1 MTRTKLNL
9 ILVVI
14 AWMLAVACVL
24 AYNFVWMPRH
34 MEVPEPEPV
43 SGEEVTI
50 IHIPIEEEETREAI
64 AFYPVPI
71 DHDLQAYI
79 IHTCEEYHIDPSI
92 IVAMIDRE
100 SSFRSDAIGD
110 SGESVG
116 LMQVKERFHSDRMER
131 LGVFDLLNPYQ
142 NVTVGIDYLAELH
155 ERYEGDIEMALMAFN
170 AGPSGAHKHYFSK
183 GIYSSDYSKYVLE
196 TSKALKEGLE
206 DVYFRI

>member
-1 MTRTKLNL
+1 MNRTKLNF
-9 ILVVI
+9 ILAVI
-14 AWMLAVACVL
+14 AWFLAVACVL

-34 MEVPEPEPV
+34 MPTPEPEPV
-43 SGEEVTI
+43 SDEEVTV
-50 IHIPIEEEETREAI
+50 IHIPIEEETREAI

-71 DHDLQAYI
+71 DHDLQAFI

-100 SSFRSDAIGD
+100 SSFRADAIGD
-110 SGESVG
+110 SGDSVG
-116 LMQVKERFHSDRMER
+116 LMQVKERWHSERMER
-131 LGVFDLLNPYQ
+131 LGVFDLFNPYQ

-155 ERYEGDIEMALMAFN
+155 DKYDGNIEKALIAFN

-183 GIYSSDYSKYVLE
+183 GIYSSDYSKYVLK
-196 TSKALKEGLE
+196 TSEALKEGLE